1 LRQTA
6 AGSTLRLKMS
16 NSEDR
21 GDTRRGDPLRPA
33 AFYETLSRECGARG
47 WRIRQFSEWL
57 GLEDKLYKWRGK
69 KQPRGLPEAG
79 TLIQIA
85 IRLEWPLDRLLRGV
99 SAAYDAQ
106 ATARALN
113 TGMEQ
118 QRTTGDGDNGE
129 WAKLHGTVAKP
140 DPPSAD
146 TRDQR
151 AALLDLLTPEQWA
164 LVRTIIGL
172 GVEEAAEAQSLLRRW
187 LGQREPTD
195 ATTGIHRD
203 QGGSSPKNRAGNDQ

>member
-1 LRQTA
+1 
-6 AGSTLRLKMS
+6 MS

-85 IRLEWPLDRLLRGV
+85 IRLEGPLDRLLRGV

-106 ATARALN
+106 VSARTLN
-113 TGMEQ
+113 TGMEKNRD
-118 QRTTGDGDNGE
+118 QRHGE
-129 WAKLHGTVAKP
+129 DTQGVSADWAKLQDAVTKP
-140 DPPSAD
+140 DASTTE

-172 GVEEAAEAQSLLRRW
+172 GVDEAAEAQSLLRRW

-195 ATTGIHRD
+195 ATTATHRN
-203 QGGSSPKNRAGNDQ
+203 QGGSAPPNRSGNDR

>member
-1 LRQTA
+1 VT
-6 AGSTLRLKMS
+6 SSKK
-16 NSEDR
+16 
-21 GDTRRGDPLRPA
+21 RRTEKPETVRPT
-33 AFYETLSRECGARG
+33 AFYDTIEKERQVRG
-47 WRIRQFSEWL
+47 WRVRQFGDWL
-57 GLEDKLYKWRGK
+57 GLGDRIYKWRTLK
-69 KQPRGLPEAG
+69 PSNLPEAE
-79 TLIQIA
+79 TLIRVA
-85 IRLEWPLDRLLRGV
+85 VRLEWTLDRLLRGV

-106 ATARALN
+106 ADKRRNSGQPETARALN

-195 ATTGIHRD
+195 ATTATHRN
-203 QGGSSPKNRAGNDQ
+203 QGGSAPPNRSGNDR